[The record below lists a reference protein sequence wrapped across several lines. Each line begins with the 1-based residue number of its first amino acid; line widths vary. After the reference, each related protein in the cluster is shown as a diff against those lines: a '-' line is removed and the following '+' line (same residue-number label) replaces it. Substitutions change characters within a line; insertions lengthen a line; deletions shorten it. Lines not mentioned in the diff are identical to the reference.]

1 MYTTIIRFYKTV
13 KSLEKLEIS
22 AWNLTTASSGQRMAT
37 DS

>member
-1 MYTTIIRFYKTV
+1 MCTTIIRFYKTI
-13 KSLEKLEIS
+13 KSLEKFEIP